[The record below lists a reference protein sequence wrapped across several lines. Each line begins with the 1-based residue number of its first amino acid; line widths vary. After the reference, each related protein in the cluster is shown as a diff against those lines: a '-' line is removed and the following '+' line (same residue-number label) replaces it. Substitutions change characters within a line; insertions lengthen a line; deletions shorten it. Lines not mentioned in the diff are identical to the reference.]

1 MASQRSDDSQLALD
15 IMAQLRDPQWALE
28 AARIE
33 EEARCDIS
41 AGPEFGARLGQFMA
55 DPYSFH
61 QFQQLQSLVLREFRR
76 LLMDGNLG
84 IGTEAAWRVGQE
96 RLILRLKQPSPN
108 VQAQLKLVLA
118 EDLATTENEPLSADA
133 LALLQEAVYA
143 VLTPEDWDDIAAAAA
158 KAVRSH
164 VKQYFGL
171 PQSA

>member
-1 MASQRSDDSQLALD
+1 
-15 IMAQLRDPQWALE
+15 MAQLRDPQWALD

-33 EEARCDIS
+33 EEAHCDIS

-61 QFQQLQSLVLREFRR
+61 QFQRLRSLVLKEFRQ
-76 LLMDGNLG
+76 LLTDGNLG
-84 IGTEAAWRVGQE
+84 VGTDAAWSMGQE
-96 RLILRLKQPSPN
+96 RLMLRLKQPSPN

-143 VLTPEDWDDIAAAAA
+143 ALTPEDWDDIATAAAN
-158 KAVRSH
+158 AVQQH
-164 VKQYFGL
+164 VKRHIGL